1 MEASMGF
8 FFYVAVI
15 TVLSGGVILLDFIR
29 GIRKIQYIKDVAPLS
44 AAGLPK
50 ISIII
55 PACNEEKDMEKAL
68 QSVLA
73 IDYDPLEIIVINDR
87 STDATGA
94 VLDRMANRYPRL
106 KVVHSKELPPKWL
119 GKNHALDQGARLASG
134 DYLLFTDADIFFEKT
149 VLRRAINHMQAMK
162 LDHLALI
169 FGVPEIRGLLGMLM
183 LETMV
188 GLFVLL
194 KPWKAKEASK
204 RYFFGVGAFNLVRA
218 STYWECGGHQK
229 IAMCP
234 VDDIMFGK
242 LIKKNGFRQD
252 CLYGQDF
259 VLVAWYR
266 TVEEM
271 IAGLMKNAFA
281 SFDFSVLRVIVASVA
296 VILFGIWPMLS
307 LFVVSG
313 SAFMV
318 NSFLV
323 ISRLLFGCLLAHTV
337 KMKLIH
343 TLWAVITPYFTL
355 FMIWKAVIFTLY
367 HGNITWRGTRY
378 SLQELR
384 SGMYK

>member
-1 MEASMGF
+1 MDF
-8 FFYVAVI
+8 FFYVAII
-15 TVLSGGVILLDFIR
+15 TLLSGGVILLDFIR
-29 GIRKIQYIKDVAPLS
+29 GIRKIQYIKDIVPLS
-44 AAGLPK
+44 CAGLPK

-55 PACNEEKDMEKAL
+55 PACNEEKNIEKAL
-68 QSVLA
+68 QSVLE

-94 VLDRMANRYPRL
+94 ILDCMGSRYPRL
-106 KVVHSKELPPKWL
+106 KVVHSKELPKKWL
-119 GKNHALDQGARLASG
+119 GKCHALDQGARLASG

-162 LDHLALI
+162 LDHLSLI
-169 FGVPEIRGLLGMLM
+169 FGVPEIKGLLGMLM

-188 GLFVLL
+188 GLFVIL

-204 RYFFGVGAFNLVRA
+204 RYFVGVGAFNLVRA
-218 STYWECGGHQK
+218 STYRECGGHQK

-234 VDDIMFGK
+234 VDDIMLGK

-252 CLYGQDF
+252 CLYGQEF
-259 VLVAWYR
+259 VLVEWYR

-281 SFDFSVLRVIVASVA
+281 AFDFSIPRVIVASVA
-296 VILFGIWPMLS
+296 IILFGIWPMLS
-307 LFVVSG
+307 LFIVAG
-313 SAFMV
+313 PAFIV

-323 ISRLLFGCLLAHTV
+323 ISRLLFGCFLAHTV

-343 TLWAVITPYFTL
+343 TLWALITPYLTF
-355 FMIWKAVIFTLY
+355 FMIWKAVISTLY
-367 HGNITWRGTRY
+367 HRCITWRGTRY
-378 SLQELR
+378 SLKELR